1 MRPKLINGKHVFTK
15 NTWGLLDKAGKPIV
29 NKNGDLITFSNQEE
43 AELYLKEN
51 NIDGSVR

>member
-1 MRPKLINGKHVFTK
+1 MRPKLINGKYVFTK